1 MGQLCNEDVILALDD
16 ESDSDDYTVSNG
28 TSAISSVNLTLQI
41 IKSNTS
47 KRDRY
52 EFTVNKMSLTVEI
65 MWYTVFLLMLIIAIG
80 GNVIVMWI
88 VLAHR
93 RMRTVTNYFLVN
105 LSVADVML
113 SVFNCVFNFIY
124 MIHED
129 WNFGL
134 TYCAINNH
142 VGIVTVA
149 SSVFTLTGISID
161 RYLAIVRPL
170 KPRMSKR
177 WAQVIILLIWFTSFL
192 LGGPY
197 LLYSRIVVY
206 RYSGKVQRSCIVI
219 WPDGQATNSKVD
231 HIYNLV
237 LFFLTYIIPMTAMVI
252 CYTNM
257 GRELW
262 GSRQIGEMNVRQL
275 ECIKSKRRVVKM
287 FIIIV
292 TIFAI
297 CWLPYHCYFICIH
310 YYPETIRQ
318 HRYLM
323 QQMFLFFYWLA
334 MSNAMVNPLI
344 YYWMNSRFRQYFKDL
359 LCEWRC
365 FYRRNSSGGEGCL
378 ETPPM
383 INHRYLNSQSCSR
396 SGTNEEYNS
405 RHRLDGNHFPKLF
418 RNKIVIATCHH
429 HPAMQMRYSKK
440 TTIITTR
447 CLCDMDRTSVQ
458 QHQNQCCLCHH
469 LTSNAEANRNAL
481 TACLLQMDG
490 KNEQLRLKNNT
501 EVSAGSA
508 QSPTYINDLQNHM
521 GYTRA
526 QTTQL

>member
-41 IKSNTS
+41 IKSNSS

-80 GNVIVMWI
+80 
-88 VLAHR
+88 AHR

-237 LFFLTYIIPMTAMVI
+237 LFFLTSIIPMII
-252 CYTNM
+252 CYCFRYNLVLFTPLLRSAFLSYCAAKGRTPNRLNM
-257 GRELW
+257 G
-262 GSRQIGEMNVRQL
+262 GAA
-275 ECIKSKRRVVKM
+275 RRD
-287 FIIIV
+287 FGV
-292 TIFAI
+292 T
-297 CWLPYHCYFICIH
+297 
-310 YYPETIRQ
+310 
-318 HRYLM
+318 
-323 QQMFLFFYWLA
+323 
-334 MSNAMVNPLI
+334 
-344 YYWMNSRFRQYFKDL
+344 
-359 LCEWRC
+359 
-365 FYRRNSSGGEGCL
+365 
-378 ETPPM
+378 
-383 INHRYLNSQSCSR
+383 
-396 SGTNEEYNS
+396 
-405 RHRLDGNHFPKLF
+405 
-418 RNKIVIATCHH
+418 
-429 HPAMQMRYSKK
+429 
-440 TTIITTR
+440 
-447 CLCDMDRTSVQ
+447 
-458 QHQNQCCLCHH
+458 
-469 LTSNAEANRNAL
+469 
-481 TACLLQMDG
+481 LLQG
-490 KNEQLRLKNNT
+490 WLSPFLS
-501 EVSAGSA
+501 VLGS
-508 QSPTYINDLQNHM
+508 LQFP
-521 GYTRA
+521 GR
-526 QTTQL
+526 